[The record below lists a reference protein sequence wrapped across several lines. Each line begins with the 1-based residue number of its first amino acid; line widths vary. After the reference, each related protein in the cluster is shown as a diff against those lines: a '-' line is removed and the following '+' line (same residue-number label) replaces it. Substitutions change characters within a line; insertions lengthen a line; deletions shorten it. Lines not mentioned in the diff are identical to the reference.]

1 MLKWDLSKRSTQML
15 GIIKKPEATSLLNTV
30 TSFEFIICL
39 IGLYRLLHQL
49 AGITNC
55 LQGRGVD
62 IIEAYDDVSS
72 VIKGIKSTRK
82 NIDKE
87 LSMAFEQAER
97 VASFFT
103 CLTCSHFF
111 TCLHFMHILI
121 KLTQINKLTC
131 DCLSF
136 IFVIIEF
143 NHLSMSIK
151 YFHFYKIR
159 VIFIMHDFFFFEAK
173 SINYFYVKENT

>member
-1 MLKWDLSKRSTQML
+1 MALMLKWDLSKRSTQML

-62 IIEAYDDVSS
+62 IIEAYDDVLS

-87 LSMAFEQAER
+87 LSMTFEQAER
-97 VASFFT
+97 VASFFYVPYV
-103 CLTCSHFF
+103 
-111 TCLHFMHILI
+111 
-121 KLTQINKLTC
+121 
-131 DCLSF
+131 LSF
-136 IFVIIEF
+136 
-143 NHLSMSIK
+143 
-151 YFHFYKIR
+151 
-159 VIFIMHDFFFFEAK
+159 
-173 SINYFYVKENT
+173 FYVLTFYAYTNKAHSD

>member
-49 AGITNC
+49 ADIANC

-62 IIEAYDDVSS
+62 IIEAYDDASS

-97 VASFFT
+97 VASFFYVPYV
-103 CLTCSHFF
+103 
-111 TCLHFMHILI
+111 
-121 KLTQINKLTC
+121 
-131 DCLSF
+131 LSF
-136 IFVIIEF
+136 
-143 NHLSMSIK
+143 
-151 YFHFYKIR
+151 
-159 VIFIMHDFFFFEAK
+159 
-173 SINYFYVKENT
+173 FYVLTFYAYTNKAHSD